1 MCVAPAITDAP
12 PRRRRRSQELIAAP
26 PSPPVRRVVR
36 DIPVAAIQLTP
47 HNPRTD
53 GDSDL
58 DGLTASLAAGL
69 AQMPT
74 VEELAP
80 DVYRALLGERRVRAA
95 IEAGWETIPCVVVP
109 PQDAIQAHRL
119 RLVENLNRRDLRPV
133 DEARGFRIDWL
144 CANAEAM
151 DMRDAALA
159 VMVAEVSPPARLAM
173 LTGLLEQNGFVAS
186 RPAVTQEAT
195 LAMFGLSMNKERLK
209 KLLRVLAVDIEL
221 QQQAQDMGLSEA
233 ALRALGKL
241 EVADQ
246 HQLLE
251 AVIAG
256 PGLAKKVRS
265 IVEAVRNKGRTLDH
279 AIAIAQGRVGAPEPD
294 APPAD
299 QDAASPALPREA
311 PAGGSAAEAS
321 SPAPTSNEE
330 SGHGKARRRGP
341 DPALAGEKVSE
352 LVNLAQQFYSVID
365 ELVAALDDRG
375 VRGLP
380 PPFDELAQEASD
392 LVDLAI
398 QRIR

>member
-1 MCVAPAITDAP
+1 MSVVSAITDAP

-26 PSPPVRRVVR
+26 PSPPVKRVVR

-47 HNPRTD
+47 HNPRTE

-80 DVYRALLGERRVRAA
+80 DVYRVLLGERRVRAA
-95 IEAGWETIPCVVVP
+95 TEAGWETIPCVVVP
-109 PQDAIQAHRL
+109 PQDAIHAHRL

-133 DEARGFRIDWL
+133 DEARGFRLDWL

-151 DMRDAALA
+151 GLRDAALA
-159 VMVAEVSPPARLAM
+159 VMAAGVSPPARLAM
-173 LTGLLEQNGFVAS
+173 LTELLEQNGFVAS

-195 LAMFGLSMNKERLK
+195 LTMFGLSMNKERLK

-221 QQQAQDMGLSEA
+221 QQQAQDTGLSEA

-241 EVADQ
+241 DVADQ
-246 HQLLE
+246 HRLLE
-251 AVIAG
+251 SVIAE

-265 IVEAVRNKGRTLDH
+265 IVEAVRSKGRTLDH
-279 AIAIAQGRVGAPEPD
+279 AIAIAQGRVGAVGPD
-294 APPAD
+294 AD
-299 QDAASPALPREA
+299 DRDRE
-311 PAGGSAAEAS
+311 GEAS
-321 SPAPTSNEE
+321 DGAATTAPDHPSPAPVEE
-330 SGHGKARRRGP
+330 SGHGKAKRRGP
-341 DPALAGEKVSE
+341 DPALVGEKVDE
-352 LVNLAQQFYSVID
+352 LVKAAQQLYSVID

-380 PPFDELAQEASD
+380 PPFDELALEAAD